1 MTTSLAEFHR
11 YWDDTEALKWLV
23 AAQIM
28 LDPQR
33 VASQSRETTTHFKWL
48 LACDR
53 SHRRKIWLH
62 EFKPA
67 CERRPGYAST
77 VHNHRYPF
85 TVVTLS
91 GGYTNKRYRV
101 AYEETSLRVTSC
113 DVVRSEEL
121 LQGSTYSMQPDEY
134 HSVDDIED
142 GTQTLIMEQAAVTTA
157 SYSLELE
164 QRGDR
169 MTKHVPLEVRV
180 RSLLEVQTP
189 STRSGT
195 T

>member
-1 MTTSLAEFHR
+1 MTSLAEFHR
-11 YWDDTEALKWLV
+11 YWNDTEALRWLV
-23 AAQIM
+23 AAHIK

-53 SHRRKIWLH
+53 ARGSKVWLH

-85 TVVTLS
+85 TAIALS

-101 AYEETSLRVTSC
+101 AYEEASLRVLDC
-113 DVVRSEEL
+113 DLVGSDEL
-121 LQGSTYSMQPDEY
+121 VEGSTYQLQPDEY

-142 GTQTLIMEQAAVTTA
+142 GTQTLIMEHAAVTTA
-157 SYSLELE
+157 SYSLE

-189 STRSGT
+189 LTRSGT

>member
-1 MTTSLAEFHR
+1 LHMTTSLAEFHR
-11 YWDDTEALKWLV
+11 YWNDTEALRWLV
-23 AAQIM
+23 AAQIK

-53 SHRRKIWLH
+53 ARGSKVWLH
-62 EFKPA
+62 EFKPP

-85 TVVTLS
+85 AAVALS

-101 AYEETSLRVTSC
+101 AYEQRSLRVISC
-113 DVVRSEEL
+113 DLVHSDEL
-121 LQGSTYSMQPDEY
+121 LAGSAYTMQPDEY

-142 GTQTLIMEQAAVTTA
+142 GTTTLVLEHAAVA
-157 SYSLELE
+157 AVSYSLELE

-180 RSLLEVQTP
+180 KDLLHMQTVL
-189 STRSGT
+189 T